1 MALRGVPAQVKLT
14 GDVCIHHHHIS
25 ISGLHITMIAGLFAA
40 LWMALWRRSFGL
52 ARWLRTPLPLRMP
65 TPRAGA
71 IAAML
76 AALGYCLLAGMG
88 VPAQR
93 TLLMLSTVAIAR
105 LTDRNVPASLSPC
118 WAAAVVA
125 AAEAGDRRV
134 PVGFLPARR
143 DDARLLHLPRTQPER
158 AAGP

>member
-1 MALRGVPAQVKLT
+1 
-14 GDVCIHHHHIS
+14 
-25 ISGLHITMIAGLFAA
+25 
-40 LWMALWRRSFGL
+40 L
-52 ARWLRTPLPLRMP
+52 ARWLRTPLPLRMS

-76 AALGYCLLAGMG
+76 AAFGYCLLAGMG

-105 LTDRNVPASLSPC
+105 LTDRNVPASLSLC

-125 AAEAGDRRV
+125 VVDPWAVMSAGFWLSHAHGDSQPHHERCRRHQ
-134 PVGFLPARR
+134 PLGWMALGSGRHRR
-143 DDARLLHLPRTQPER
+143 R
-158 AAGP
+158 AADCRGQ